1 MKKNTWI
8 ALTIIGVIITVLIVY
23 SSSSSDSEKII
34 EAEVEEGPFE
44 VRVTVTGELQA
55 KNSVKIIAPQQEL
68 REIRVWEISIATL
81 VPEGTVVD
89 SGDIVATLE
98 QTEVVNALRDI
109 EEEIEKEQGDIE
121 KAKID
126 SSLELR
132 SQRDQIQNL
141 KYSMEEAEITLEQ
154 SKYESP
160 AVIRQ
165 AQISLDKAKRE
176 YSQAV
181 NAYDL
186 KVQQSKVTIRQQSMQ
201 LGKKLRRKDQIQQAL
216 GMLVIKAPAPG
227 MVIYEKERD
236 GTKRK
241 AGTQM
246 QLWRTPTVATLPDL
260 SVLMSKTYINEIDIS
275 KIKSAQPVFIGVD
288 AFPEK
293 EFTGEVTQVANIG
306 EQLPNTDAKVFEVE
320 ITMNETDPILRPS
333 MTTSNSIITKTFEN
347 VKYLPLEAV
356 HSDDSL
362 TFVYTKNN
370 TKQLVLLGESNENSI
385 IVEKGLETGDKVL
398 LSVPEGVEDF
408 KFGNM
413 ELAEEIKTK
422 LLEKD
427 KGKEEGEK
435 KDVADK
441 RRRPRNPQQPMQR

>member
-8 ALTIIGVIITVLIVY
+8 ALAVIGVLIISLIIY
-23 SSSSSDSEKII
+23 SSSSSDTEKII
-34 EAEVEEGPFE
+34 ETEVEEGPFE

-55 KNSVKIIAPQQEL
+55 KNSVEITAPQQEL
-68 REIRVWEISIATL
+68 REIRVFEITIATL

-89 SGDIVATLE
+89 SGEIVATLE
-98 QTEVVNALRDI
+98 QTQVENALRDT
-109 EEEIEKEQGDIE
+109 EEEIEQAEGDIE

-141 KYSMEEAEITLEQ
+141 KYTMEEAEITLEQ

-165 AQISLDKAKRE
+165 AQITLDRAKRE
-176 YSQAV
+176 YSQAI

-186 KVQQSKVTIRQQSMQ
+186 KVQQSRVTIRQQSMQ
-201 LGKKLRRKDQIQQAL
+201 LQKKLRTKENIIKAQ

-241 AGTQM
+241 AGSQANI
-246 QLWRTPTVATLPDL
+246 WRSATVATLPDL
-260 SVLMSKTYINEIDIS
+260 SILTSKTYVNEIDIS
-275 KIKSAQPVFIGVD
+275 KIKQGQSVFIGVD

-293 EFTGEVTQVANIG
+293 EFTGKVTQVANIG
-306 EQLPNTDAKVFEVE
+306 EQLPNADAKVFEVE

-333 MTTSNSIITKTFEN
+333 MTTSNAIITQTFEN
-347 VKYLPLEAV
+347 AKYLPLEAV
-356 HSDDSL
+356 HSNDSL

-370 TKQLVLLGESNENSI
+370 TKKLVLLGESNENSI
-385 IVEKGLETGDKVL
+385 IVEKGLDTGDKVL
-398 LSVPEGVEDF
+398 LSVPENTESYKYDNVE
-408 KFGNM
+408 
-413 ELAEEIKTK
+413 LVEEIKAR
-422 LLEKD
+422 LSEKE
-427 KGKEEGEK
+427 KVEEVQEK
-435 KDVADK
+435 SAPEEK
-441 RRRPRNPQQPMQR
+441 RRPRNPQQPMQR